1 MQNLETLD
9 STSIPSR
16 EGDWSKHGY
25 PWMTLSTG
33 VSLNP
38 LPPIDSFTGSFQ
50 PDLIKQ
56 KDHSQ
61 AFHEIQNQDVV
72 SRLLESHEIEAP
84 SRVVIAREHRLELLA
99 KKYEGV
105 GITREDEARIAI
117 LTQRLRRLTPRV
129 SRVAW
134 TIAEESVTQL
144 EGVSARIDE
153 ISEKYGL

>member
-1 MQNLETLD
+1 MQNLEALD
-9 STSIPSR
+9 FTSIPSK
-16 EGDWSKHGY
+16 EVDWSKHGY

-33 VSLNP
+33 VSLNTS
-38 LPPIDSFTGSFQ
+38 PPIESLTGSFQ

-56 KDHSQ
+56 EDHSQ
-61 AFHEIQNQDVV
+61 AFHEIQSRDVV
-72 SRLLESHEIEAP
+72 SGFLESHEVEVP
-84 SRVVIAREHRLELLA
+84 SRVVVAREHRLELLA

-129 SRVAW
+129 SHVAW
-134 TIAEESVTQL
+134 TIAEECVTQL